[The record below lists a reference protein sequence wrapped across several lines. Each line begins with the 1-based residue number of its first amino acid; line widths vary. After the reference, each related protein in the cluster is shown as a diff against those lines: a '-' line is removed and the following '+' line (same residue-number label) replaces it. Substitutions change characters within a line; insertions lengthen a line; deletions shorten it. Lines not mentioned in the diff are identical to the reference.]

1 MLVHRGYHYLVIYNK
16 GVYSMLIG
24 LSGKA
29 GNGKDTVAK
38 YLETHHEF
46 IPLAFADPVK
56 RGLEAMFRLDHKWL
70 NDTEAK
76 EQDIPELGVS
86 GRVLM
91 QTLGTEWGRNLIDEN
106 IWVDL
111 MRRKI
116 LMLDTYDIVVTDVR
130 FDNEAALIQ
139 ELGGTLITV
148 VREGKKDVGI
158 LGHASEAGLTSSFGS
173 LILHNEGSKEELF
186 KLVDKIL

>member
-1 MLVHRGYHYLVIYNK
+1 
-16 GVYSMLIG
+16 MLIG
-24 LSGKA
+24 LGGKA
-29 GNGKDTVAK
+29 GSGKDTVAK

-56 RGLEAMFRLDHKWL
+56 RGLEAMFRLDRKWL

-76 EQDIPELGVS
+76 EEDIPELGVS

-91 QTLGTEWGRNLIDEN
+91 QTLGTEWGRNLIDKD
-106 IWVDL
+106 IWVDI

-116 LMLDTYDIVVTDVR
+116 LILDTYDVVVTDVR

-139 ELGGTLITV
+139 ELGGILVTV
-148 VREGKKDVGI
+148 VREGKGEVGI
-158 LGHASEAGLTSSFGS
+158 HGHASEAGLTSSFGS
-173 LILHNEGSKEELF
+173 LILRNEGSVDELHN
-186 KLVDKIL
+186 LVNKIL